1 MKLACRDVFCH
12 HYNCVS
18 LNAHIASLAR
28 APSMQ
33 PHQTVFVLF
42 FLSFSAFL
50 SYLNSSII
58 CFYWMTE
65 NMSIHNE
72 KHYIRVLFHCISCYF
87 KEEENAKKR
96 QVYSLFVCQLLC
108 SWKNRFSVWLFHF
121 CTCVTGSESNSIREL
136 KKMRRS
142 LYWWALFCLLRYPK
156 LKKKNLIQQIMII
169 WSVSQC
175 ISEFRYFLH
184 TCSYSAWFLH
194 PKSNQISLKSSS
206 RQMWEVSCV
215 TEVNQY
221 NRFRTTSMWS
231 DLPHQHSQQ
240 ICGEVLQE
248 LWGKGYLA
256 PPTEVVLLT

>member
-1 MKLACRDVFCH
+1 MQVPVINTLRFPETEMKLACRDVFCH

-87 KEEENAKKR
+87 KEEEMQKR
-96 QVYSLFVCQLLC
+96 DRFTPC
-108 SWKNRFSVWLFHF
+108 SSVNFSVLEKTDSVFGFFIFARVWQDQRATLLGNWRRWEDLFIGGLF
-121 CTCVTGSESNSIREL
+121 FVSYVTPN
-136 KKMRRS
+136 
-142 LYWWALFCLLRYPK
+142 
-156 LKKKNLIQQIMII
+156 
-169 WSVSQC
+169 
-175 ISEFRYFLH
+175 
-184 TCSYSAWFLH
+184 
-194 PKSNQISLKSSS
+194 
-206 RQMWEVSCV
+206 
-215 TEVNQY
+215 
-221 NRFRTTSMWS
+221 
-231 DLPHQHSQQ
+231 
-240 ICGEVLQE
+240 
-248 LWGKGYLA
+248 
-256 PPTEVVLLT
+256 